1 MQRNCDV
8 CQNHYEAKRPNSK
21 FCSDTCRKRAQRAPE
36 IVTAPLVA
44 VDFNPAS
51 AGALYAATLRELEAC
66 EQVESSL
73 GQTALLLARRLDD
86 TPMDTGSSVAAL
98 VREHRA
104 TLQEAV
110 ERGTIAADPLDQ
122 LSIRRRERLA
132 HA

>member
-1 MQRNCDV
+1 MQRDCDV
-8 CQNHYEAKRPNSK
+8 CQQPYEAKRATSK
-21 FCSDTCRKRAQRAPE
+21 YCSANCRVRASRAPE
-36 IVTAPLVA
+36 QVTPPLVA

-104 TLQEAV
+104 TLLEAV